1 MSKRNLFVSFAES
14 DGGHSYLAARAMLDA
29 NSIGHLIFRT
39 TVSDVLDAVVA
50 GQANFAVVPYYNSIT
65 QWDGATLKALATGQ
79 FEIHGQMCMP
89 TSYVLAAHKEYMAEI
104 VERYQALSDKREQL
118 SPERA
123 KKIYTRFLTR
133 IFVGAQAEEQYRG
146 RLLRPDMAQATV
158 EHSRN
163 PLRVL
168 EEIVRN
174 ELMKDLQYG
183 APRHARQQKEPSY
196 GGTPWQV
203 DLPTR
208 PGTISELNVPAALI
222 ASGLLD
228 MQQDPDGWD
237 RHGSVGEIVS
247 LLRNLLELLDVYS
260 FGAPDLP
267 ENKTQYILVS
277 KKGAA
282 LPAGALKVPSGSQKK
297 RIMVLARSGYKKSS
311 SDQWTKPRE
320 KLESIGEDAGYVF
333 DRSPLAVDSGGTR
346 VFLMEGGSLKA
357 QPAEKPKS
365 SGGGIFSAPKPKKSL
380 REKIESKPEP
390 KPKAG
395 TPGDF
400 STFYLGEYPT
410 WCPPGTGQ
418 SDHCWCCDEAVE
430 AEHED
435 GGFLAWL
442 QENLQKIGLVL
453 GALLITAFVA
463 YLLYAMF
470 YCPLTGKC
478 SATTLPPTSY
488 QPPTVTGPSSP
499 PTDTTGKGT
508 ASPSQPAVEQPL
520 PSQPQSPVS
529 QLPPNS
535 PYPAAPDSDAGGKA
549 TSPYPGYPGTDQSPP
564 KDQIGSS
571 DRNAPAAEKYT
582 PPAPAK
588 PTTTATT
595 KPLMLHV
602 AFMESKS
609 NLTRESYNVLT
620 TAAAQS
626 IQSNRDVGVR
636 IFAVGRRES
645 DAALWRRRLY
655 AVKDELVRLGIPVQ
669 RMRIEGTGPYV
680 LRINRSAQ
688 PQLLKPQSSK
698 PAAGG
703 GKSYDLESLDDPFAS
718 E

>member
-1 MSKRNLFVSFAES
+1 VSKRNLFVSFAES

-50 GQANFAVVPYYNSIT
+50 GQANFAVVPFYNSIT
-65 QWDGATLKALATGQ
+65 QWDGATLKALASGQ

-104 VERYQALSDKREQL
+104 VDRYQALSDKREQL

-133 IFVGAQAEEQYRG
+133 IFVGSQAEEQYRG

-174 ELMKDLQYG
+174 ELIKDLQYG
-183 APRHARQQKEPSY
+183 SSRQARQQKESSF
-196 GGTPWQV
+196 GGSPFVV
-203 DLPTR
+203 DMPTR

-267 ENKTQYILVS
+267 ENKTQYLLVS
-277 KKGAA
+277 KKGTA
-282 LPAGALKVPSGSQKK
+282 LPAGALKVPAGAQKK
-297 RIMVLARSGYKKSS
+297 RLMVLAKSGFKKSS
-311 SDQWTKPRE
+311 SDQWMKPRE
-320 KLESIGEDAGYVF
+320 RLETIGKDNGYVF
-333 DRSPLAVDSGGTR
+333 DKSPLSVDTGGTR
-346 VFLMEGGSLKA
+346 VFLMEGGSLKT
-357 QPAEKPKS
+357 QSPEKSKAS
-365 SGGGIFSAPKPKKSL
+365 GGIFSSPPKPKKSL

-400 STFYLGEYPT
+400 QTSFLGEYAT

-418 SDHCWCCDEAVE
+418 TDQCWCCDEAVE
-430 AEHED
+430 AHHEPHGILD
-435 GGFLAWL
+435 WL
-442 QENLQKIGLVL
+442 HDNLPKIGMAL
-453 GALLITAFVA
+453 GALLITAVVG

-478 SATTLPPTSY
+478 SATGVSPSSY
-488 QPPTVTGPSSP
+488 QPPTVTGPTTPPSSP
-499 PTDTTGKGT
+499 APET
-508 ASPSQPAVEQPL
+508 APPSTPDQVYPGQP
-520 PSQPQSPVS
+520 SSPVS

-535 PYPAAPDSDAGGKA
+535 PYPQEPGTGDASQP
-549 TSPYPGYPGTDQSPP
+549 TSPYPGYPGTGQSQPA
-564 KDQIGSS
+564 DQIGSS
-571 DRNAPAAEKYT
+571 DRKPPVVEKPAPAAPVAERT
-582 PPAPAK
+582 SPV
-588 PTTTATT
+588 ATT

-602 AFMESKS
+602 AFVESKS
-609 NLTRESYNVLT
+609 NLSREAYNVLT

-626 IQSNRDVGVR
+626 LQSNRDIAVR
-636 IFAVGRRES
+636 VFALGSRES
-645 DAALWRRRLY
+645 DGALWRRRLY

-669 RMRIEGTGPYV
+669 RIRTEGTGPYV
-680 LRINRSAQ
+680 LRITRL
-688 PQLLKPQSSK
+688 PQTETRR
-698 PAAGG
+698 PASTGG
-703 GKSYDLESLDDPFAS
+703 GNSSDLDSLDDPFS
-718 E
+718 NE

>member
-1 MSKRNLFVSFAES
+1 MSKRNLFVSFAEC

-50 GQANFAVVPYYNSIT
+50 GQANFAVVPFYNSIT
-65 QWDGATLKALATGQ
+65 QWDGATLKALASGQ

-104 VERYQALSDKREQL
+104 VDRYQALSDKREQL

-133 IFVGAQAEEQYRG
+133 IFVGSQAEEQYRG

-174 ELMKDLQYG
+174 ELIKDLQYG
-183 APRHARQQKEPSY
+183 SSRQARQQKETSF
-196 GGTPWQV
+196 GGSPFVV
-203 DLPTR
+203 DMPTR

-267 ENKTQYILVS
+267 ENKTQYLLVS
-277 KKGAA
+277 KKGTA
-282 LPAGALKVPSGSQKK
+282 LPAGALKVPAGAQKK
-297 RIMVLARSGYKKSS
+297 RIMVLAKSGFKKSS
-311 SDQWTKPRE
+311 SDQWMKPRE
-320 KLESIGEDAGYVF
+320 RLETIGKDNGYTF
-333 DRSPLAVDSGGTR
+333 DKSPLSVDTGGTR
-346 VFLMEGGSLKA
+346 VFLMEGGSLKTQA
-357 QPAEKPKS
+357 PEKAKS
-365 SGGGIFSAPKPKKSL
+365 SGGIFSAPPKPKKSL

-400 STFYLGEYPT
+400 QTSFLGEYAT
-410 WCPPGTGQ
+410 WCPPGSGQ
-418 SDHCWCCDEAVE
+418 TDHCWCCDEAVE
-430 AEHED
+430 AHHEPH
-435 GGFLAWL
+435 GFLDWL
-442 QENLQKIGLVL
+442 QEYLPKIGMVL
-453 GALLITAFVA
+453 GALLITAVVA

-478 SATTLPPTSY
+478 SATGVSPSSY
-488 QPPTVTGPSSP
+488 QPPTVTSPTSPSSVPDAAP
-499 PTDTTGKGT
+499 PSTPDQVFPGQ
-508 ASPSQPAVEQPL
+508 PS
-520 PSQPQSPVS
+520 SPVS

-535 PYPAAPDSDAGGKA
+535 PYPKAPETGDA
-549 TSPYPGYPGTDQSPP
+549 TQPPSSPYPGYPGTGQSQPA
-564 KDQIGSS
+564 DQIGSS
-571 DRNAPAAEKYT
+571 DRKQPALEKPAPAAPPADRT
-582 PPAPAK
+582 PPV
-588 PTTTATT
+588 ATT

-609 NLTRESYNVLT
+609 NLSRESYNVLT

-626 IQSNRDVGVR
+626 LQSNRDIAVR
-636 IFAVGRRES
+636 VFAIGRRES
-645 DAALWRRRLY
+645 DGALWRRRLY

-669 RMRIEGTGPYV
+669 RIRTEGTGPYV
-680 LRINRSAQ
+680 LRISKL
-688 PQLLKPQSSK
+688 PQVESRK
-698 PAAGG
+698 PAANGG
-703 GKSYDLESLDDPFAS
+703 GSSTELDSLDDPFS
-718 E
+718 NE